1 MVAFKSRLGAVWG
14 AVWALLRCV
23 TRVGAAQYSTVQR
36 AAKMTGRWVGGARE
50 ERFGGNA
57 GRCSTWERRATARGY
72 LCCCLK
78 CAAKSQFGGD
88 VGRICRTINLMMVII
103 SSIIHRHR
111 HDEHFLQHP
120 HDHHEE
126 GMFIIIIVISRDHIC
141 YKQYK

>member
-72 LCCCLK
+72 LCCCLNAQPRVPYHIK
-78 CAAKSQFGGD
+78 ILPSLSKEFFDLAIKRGLGGTWG
-88 VGRICRTINLMMVII
+88 VFV
-103 SSIIHRHR
+103 
-111 HDEHFLQHP
+111 EP
-120 HDHHEE
+120 
-126 GMFIIIIVISRDHIC
+126 
-141 YKQYK
+141 